1 MSAVQRR
8 RILTAVVKVVDAHG
22 VEATSVARIV
32 ATAGVSR
39 KAFYELFEDRNDCVL
54 AAIEQAVALAT
65 ERVRPVW
72 EAHDAWSERVRG
84 GLSSLL
90 EFFDEEPEL
99 ARLCILHSGTAGSA
113 ATGRR
118 CAVLESLAEVVDEG
132 REAARRPPSQLT
144 AEGLVHG
151 AFGVIHARLLDA
163 DPGRLVDLLNPL
175 MSFIL
180 LPYLG
185 GGAARREL
193 HRPLPAS
200 SGQRMRN
207 SRADALDGLKVRLT
221 YRTMRVLAAIAAQ
234 PGLTN
239 SEASAGAG
247 VTDQGQIS
255 KLLARLASLD
265 FVENMGAGQ
274 TRGGANAWYLTA
286 LGERIERTVGRELLG
301 APTPRASSTPS
312 ARAL

>member
-1 MSAVQRR
+1 MSGVQRG
-8 RILTAVVKVVDAHG
+8 RILSAVVKVVDAHG
-22 VEATSVARIV
+22 VEGTSVARIV

-54 AAIEQAVALAT
+54 AALEAAVDLAA
-65 ERVRPVW
+65 ERARRACEAEAAWVDRVR
-72 EAHDAWSERVRG
+72 A
-84 GLSSLL
+84 GLFSLL
-90 EFFDEEPEL
+90 QFFDEEPEL
-99 ARLCILHSGTAGSA
+99 ARLCILHSGTAGSV

-118 CAVLESLAEVVDEG
+118 RALLQTLAEVVDEG

-144 AEGLVHG
+144 GEGLVNG
-151 AFGVIHARLLDA
+151 TFGVIHARLLDA

-185 GGAARREL
+185 GGAARQEL
-193 HRPLPAS
+193 HRPLPAV
-200 SGQRMRN
+200 SGRRTR
-207 SRADALDGLKVRLT
+207 SRTPDPLDGVNVRLT
-221 YRTMRVLAAIAAQ
+221 YRTVRVLAAIADQ

-239 SEASAGAG
+239 SEASALAG

-265 FVENMGAGQ
+265 FVENRGAGQ
-274 TRGGANAWYLTA
+274 ARGGANAWYLTA

-301 APTPRASSTPS
+301 APPHRPSSATFS
-312 ARAL
+312 RTR